1 MAKRRIFFAVNG
13 ISAEAQELLPEL
25 IPWIVCALSTAVF
38 ALVFTDY
45 VLHPG
50 HNLAQDL
57 SFSANAFAPI
67 PGVSN
72 PVGLIG
78 EPGELVLA
86 GLDLIIG
93 LGVGVL
99 FIVAAT
105 ESSGT
110 ALFSPAAPAQSAVRP
125 PAAPI

>member
-1 MAKRRIFFAVNG
+1 
-13 ISAEAQELLPEL
+13 
-25 IPWIVCALSTAVF
+25 VF
-38 ALVFTDY
+38 ALAFSDL

-50 HNLAQDL
+50 HNVAQDL
-57 SFSANAFAPI
+57 SFCANAFAPI
-67 PGVSN
+67 PGVSS
-72 PVGLIG
+72 PVGLTG
-78 EPGELVLA
+78 EAGEFVLA

-105 ESSGT
+105 ESSGA
-110 ALFSPAAPAQSAVRP
+110 ALFSPAAPARP